1 MMSCVAKY
9 TPLEKRKINMKTFFE
24 SQFTHF
30 PLIWM
35 FYDRGL
41 NCKINDLHERAL
53 SIAYNDYDSTF
64 GTLLEKDN
72 SVIIHQRNLHSFLI
86 EMYKIY
92 SKISPAFICKLISES
107 EYQTRSH
114 YKVIENTDEAISEK
128 KLSQKI
134 PHVHKV
140 HTGIESFSY
149 VGTKLW
155 NPLPVDA
162 KKSNTLESFKSKLEE
177 LTITECP
184 CPICRTY
191 IEGVGYFD
199 HITHTDT

>member
-1 MMSCVAKY
+1 MFCDRR
-9 TPLEKRKINMKTFFE
+9 LNREINH
-24 SQFTHF
+24 S
-30 PLIWM
+30 
-35 FYDRGL
+35 
-41 NCKINDLHERAL
+41 HERAL
-53 SIAYNDYDSTF
+53 RVAYNDYDSTF
-64 GTLLEKDN
+64 DTLLEMDD
-72 SVIIHQRNLHSFLI
+72 SVVIHQRNLRSLLI

-155 NPLPVDA
+155 NSLPVDA
-162 KKSNTLESFKSKLEE
+162 KKSNTLESFKSKLK
-177 LTITECP
+177 
-184 CPICRTY
+184 
-191 IEGVGYFD
+191 
-199 HITHTDT
+199 